1 MADQIDIDTFNNM
14 VELAALELDED
25 EAEYLRGELNNQ
37 LRAIQELEAISLDE
51 DTPAASHGIT
61 YTSEISA
68 QLREDKHLPFADS
81 AALINQAPETDD
93 GYIVVPDIPH
103 EDLE

>member
-1 MADQIDIDTFNNM
+1 MADQIDIATFNHM

-25 EAEYLRGELNNQ
+25 EAEYLRGELNKQ
-37 LRAIQELEAISLDE
+37 LSVIQELEAVPID
-51 DTPAASHGIT
+51 DDIPATSHGIP
-61 YTSEISA
+61 YEAEFSA
-68 QLREDKHLPFADS
+68 QLREDKHIPFEDS
-81 AALINQAPETDD
+81 AALIDQAPETDD